1 MWGEFVD
8 IVESKRC
15 THSSITDSVFLCTP
29 IQFVAS
35 LPEISQPTVMN
46 RNFIRRHMTS
56 ISILLYLALFI
67 SVQAIQPAFLYGHD
81 GSIRPFGIG
90 YSKST
95 IVPMWGVT
103 IMLAIIAYY
112 AVMYYLALPRMK
124 I

>member
-1 MWGEFVD
+1 M
-8 IVESKRC
+8 
-15 THSSITDSVFLCTP
+15 P

-35 LPEISQPTVMN
+35 LVEISQPTVMN

-56 ISILLYLALFI
+56 VSILLFLALFI
-67 SVQAIQPAFLYGHD
+67 SVQVIQPAFLYGHD

-95 IVPMWGVT
+95 IIPMWGVT
-103 IMLAIIAYY
+103 IMLSIIAYY
-112 AVMYYLALPRMK
+112 AVMYYLAVPRMK